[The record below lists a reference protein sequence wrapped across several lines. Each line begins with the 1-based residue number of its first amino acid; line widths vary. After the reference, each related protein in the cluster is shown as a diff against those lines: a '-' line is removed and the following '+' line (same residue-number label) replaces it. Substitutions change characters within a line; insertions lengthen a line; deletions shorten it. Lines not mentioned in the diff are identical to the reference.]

1 MDKYRLKGIR
11 ASQTKDGIDFQVVL
25 NPVETD
31 PQWTK
36 NWKDVLSA
44 IADVYSMAKCDRLF
58 RERRDGVRGDVHI
71 KGASDVAASLLDGYR
86 PGQMMS
92 PVVFYSKDK
101 VIGRM
106 QERHDEGLYF
116 EVKGVGKTAIDA
128 AFKKRGIKVAWGE
141 TGKPSW
147 FWETV
152 KG

>member
-1 MDKYRLKGIR
+1 MDKYVLKGIR

-25 NPVETD
+25 TPVETD
-31 PQWTK
+31 PQWTE

-44 IADVYSMAKCDRLF
+44 IADVYGAAKCDKLF
-58 RERRDGVRGDVHI
+58 RKRRDGVKGDVQI

-86 PGQMMS
+86 PGQMIS
-92 PVVFYSKDK
+92 PVLFYSKGK
-101 VIGRM
+101 VIGKM

-141 TGKPSW
+141 TGKPAW
-147 FWETV
+147 FWEPV
-152 KG
+152 KR